1 MILKSNA
8 FRFGNEY
15 YRQIT
20 GTTMETPMA
29 PNYRIIL
36 THLQTISSRT
46 YCVVIFKMLDFH
58 LRYGFVLLTISSS
71 YGPVT
76 RACWIIS
83 FPSHRIREL

>member
-36 THLQTISSRT
+36 THLQTISSS
-46 YCVVIFKMLDFH
+46 F
-58 LRYGFVLLTISSS
+58 
-71 YGPVT
+71 
-76 RACWIIS
+76 IS